1 MATNHRTVPATGR
14 GDSRLAHVATV
25 LTDPKQR
32 AILDALSR
40 ISDDALDLDTL
51 AGRLRTDELFDG
63 DREEVAEVLHDVYLP
78 RFANMGVIGYDQST
92 RSITHLRWRVADVL
106 VVARDALDIEF
117 ESR

>member
-1 MATNHRTVPATGR
+1 MATNHRTVPAAGR
-14 GDSRLAHVATV
+14 VDSRLAHVAAV

-32 AILDALSR
+32 EILDALSR
-40 ISDDALDLDTL
+40 ISDEALDLDTL
-51 AGRLRTDELFDG
+51 ADRLYRREVFDG
-63 DREEVAEVLHDVYLP
+63 DRADVAEVLHDVYLP

-106 VVARDALDIEF
+106 VVARDALDV